1 MEVLIIKKYNTTII
15 YQNLKNQLINN
26 LYGIYYSIKIP
37 ILHTYCSIKMFFG
50 TDILACN
57 YIFNIKIMS
66 AVLNLV
72 KVTNKNIRTTSFD
85 WCLLHSSLTIACH
98 SKSTVEIQEFLRYHT
113 NFCVKMFWRILQF
126 NLKITTS

>member
-37 ILHTYCSIKMFFG
+37 ILHTYCYIKMFFG

-85 WCLLHSSLTIACH
+85 WCLLHSSLTIGSH
-98 SKSTVEIQEFLRYHT
+98 SKSTVKIQEFLRYHT